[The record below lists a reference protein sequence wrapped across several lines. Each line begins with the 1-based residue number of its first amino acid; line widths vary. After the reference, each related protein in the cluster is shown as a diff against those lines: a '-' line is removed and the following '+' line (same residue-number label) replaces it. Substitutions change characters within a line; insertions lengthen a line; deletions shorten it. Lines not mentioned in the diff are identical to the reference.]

1 MNQVQKNA
9 LFQYLEIT
17 PLPTIITDFSG
28 KITMIN
34 KAAGSL
40 CGLAKDEAPGKQMLL
55 FFTPPD
61 NAYNEETVLKQLL
74 DKQIVSSEFLC
85 KTKEGIN
92 RHVLVSRAVFR
103 IGDDEEYSGII
114 CNLTWLND
122 EKITE
127 SQAQA
132 EANYLGVID
141 NLNDAVFIQ
150 DRDGIFLFTNNAAS
164 ELYGYTKEELTGKT
178 PLMLSG
184 GDQNDF
190 KEINRKIIKCFHGEA
205 QSLEFWGLKKSGELF
220 PTEVSLRS
228 GNYFGQ
234 RVVIAMVHDITAR
247 KNAESTLRQSEI
259 KYKMLLDNAF
269 DAIYLTKGTRF
280 QYVNK
285 RFTEI
290 TGLTMEDISKPEF
303 DFSIILTHS
312 SRVILEDRTQ
322 KHLKGEPLE
331 PTYIFQVID
340 KSNMIHD
347 VEISTVKLDSGDELT
362 ILGIMRD
369 VTAQLATNK
378 ELEWKKTY
386 FENIYGSVPY
396 GIVIL
401 DEKDRVVDANC
412 VFIEMFQWTLDEL
425 KGNQINDFIVP
436 EYLKQQ
442 GMELTNNVAIGEKID
457 TETVRQRKDGKLI
470 HVKIIGK
477 PTRSPN
483 GDMLVFGIYQDISE
497 RISFIEEIKN
507 QKNYYE
513 QLVQRIPYGIAL
525 VGKNKIIQ
533 DCNEWFAN
541 LFGYQKSELINIAN
555 IQQIIPKKLTSEGV
569 ELRKK
574 VEAGERVYIESIR
587 QMKDGRLV
595 DVAITAQLLY
605 RPDGNHYLLSV
616 YQDISDRKSV
626 ERELQFERNLMEALM
641 ANIPD
646 TIYFKDKKSRFLR
659 INQSQARALGV
670 EKPEDAIGK
679 TDLDFFN
686 SELAV
691 KSFEDERKIFYEGD
705 SLINSQE
712 HIKTANGWRWFTATK
727 VPMVDSTGKIIG
739 LAGVSRDITDIKN
752 LENAL
757 LEREENLKQLNAEKD
772 KLFTIISHD
781 LRSPFN
787 SFLMLTEML
796 MDDSIPLDAD
806 ETKKLTASMY
816 KSATNLYDLLENLLS
831 WSRLQRG
838 LTVPEPSPVQLA
850 DTVDACLESFTTG
863 INRKML
869 KVTNNIPAELK
880 VMADPNL
887 IGSILRNLISNA
899 IKFTPLKGTLTIA
912 SNETTDNEVII
923 SVTDTGIGMSPD
935 LMKKLFSIEIKG
947 RKGTDGEPSSGLGLI
962 LVKDFVEKHGG
973 QLNVESAEN
982 MGSTFSFNLKK
993 V

>member
-1 MNQVQKNA
+1 MNQVQKDA
-9 LFQYLEIT
+9 LYQYVETT
-17 PLPTIITDFSG
+17 PLPTVITDFSG
-28 KITMIN
+28 KITMFN
-34 KAAGSL
+34 PAAESL
-40 CGLAKDEAPGKQMLL
+40 CGLTMDEVKGKQLLL
-55 FFTPPD
+55 FFTPSD
-61 NAYNEETVLKQLL
+61 NAFDEETVLKQLL
-74 DKQIVSSEFLC
+74 DKQIVSLEFKF

-92 RHVLVSRAVFR
+92 RHISVSRAAFG
-103 IGDDEEYSGII
+103 IGDDEDYSGII

-122 EKITE
+122 KKIVE
-127 SQAQA
+127 SQSHA

-164 ELYGYTKEELTGKT
+164 ELYGYTKEELIGKT

-184 GDQNDF
+184 GSQNDF

-220 PTEVSLRS
+220 PTEVSLTS

-247 KNAESTLRQSEI
+247 KHAESTLRQSEI

-269 DAIYLTKGTRF
+269 DAIYLSKGQQF

-290 TGLTMEDISKPEF
+290 TGLKMEDVTKPEF
-303 DFSIILTHS
+303 DFAAMFTGN
-312 SRVILEDRTQ
+312 SRAVLEDRTQ
-322 KHLKGEPLE
+322 KQLKGEQID
-331 PTYIFQVID
+331 PTYMFQLID
-340 KSNMIHD
+340 TSDKIHD
-347 VEISTVKLDSGDELT
+347 IEISTVKLDVDDELT

-369 VTAQLATNK
+369 VTTQLATNK

-396 GIVIL
+396 GIVML
-401 DEKDRVVDANC
+401 DEKDRVVDANN
-412 VFIEMFQWTLDEL
+412 VFIEMFQWEL
-425 KGNQINDFIVP
+425 EELRGNPINDFIVP
-436 EYLKQQ
+436 DYMKQE
-442 GMELTNNVAIGEKID
+442 GRELTNIVSLGKDID
-457 TETVRQRKDGKLI
+457 TETVRLRKDGKLL

-477 PTRSPN
+477 PTLSPN
-483 GDMLVFGIYQDISE
+483 GNLLVFGIYQDISE
-497 RISFIEEIKN
+497 RISFIEEIEN
-507 QKNYYE
+507 QKKYYE

-525 VGKNKIIQ
+525 VGKNRIIQ

-541 LFGYQKSELINIAN
+541 LFGYQKSDLVNVAS
-555 IQQIIPKKLTSEGV
+555 IQQIIPEKLKSEGV
-569 ELRKK
+569 ALRKR
-574 VEAGERVYIESIR
+574 VEAGERVYTESIR

-605 RPDGNHYLLSV
+605 RPDGNHYILSV
-616 YQDISDRKSV
+616 YQDITDRKSV

-691 KSFEDERKIFYEGD
+691 KSFEDERKIFFEGD

-712 HIKTANGWRWFTATK
+712 HIKTATGWRWFSASK
-727 VPMVDSTGKIIG
+727 VPMVDGSGKIIG

-757 LEREENLKQLNAEKD
+757 IEREEHLKLLNAEKD
-772 KLFTIISHD
+772 KLFSIISHD

-806 ETKKLTASMY
+806 ETKRLTASMY

-838 LTVPEPSPVQLA
+838 LTVLEPSPIQLA
-850 DTVDACLESFTTG
+850 DNVDACLESFSTS

-869 KVTNNIPAELK
+869 EVTNNIPGDLK

-899 IKFTPLKGTLTIA
+899 IKFTPLKGTLTVA
-912 SNETTDNEVII
+912 ANETSDNEVII

-973 QLNVESAEN
+973 QLNVESTEN